1 VIYLFN
7 LNNYIGGGEVYV
19 IAFAEY
25 LKSNSIA
32 YNLICSNDSFISV
45 KAEEKKLNYLIWP
58 SKQLSINYA
67 SKSQKVSFEIFFKNL
82 ILKSSD
88 IILACNMRELYTSIH
103 FFRKFYFQ
111 IRTIILHPEE
121 YKYLASGSIYKSKYY
136 NRNRFLLKLLDSHNL
151 VIYPNKNARNVSLN
165 CDEDYLNI
173 FPFPVAYSNYDT
185 LPSNLHSDMVK
196 IIIISRFVSF
206 KISTILSLIK
216 TVYNNSNYELT
227 IIGYGPW
234 KFLLKIYLYIYNTNR
249 IITINK
255 LQPEEL
261 RNYILKSNIGVAQGT
276 SILQIIKFNRPVIIA
291 PYSKWYNFLF
301 ESVKSPGIFGLE
313 NKINWGDIYW
323 NLENEKYTFDFLI
336 TKVLKDYNKYVNCTK
351 VIRDQL
357 DEKIIYN
364 NLYKYISTYTD
375 FIVPDNFIIPAPPFF
390 KLLFRRIKS
399 IF

>member
-1 VIYLFN
+1 MIYLFN

-19 IAFAEY
+19 IAFAKY
-25 LKSNSIA
+25 LKNNSIE
-32 YNLICSNDSFISV
+32 YNLICSKNSFISA

-67 SKSQKVSFEIFFKNL
+67 SKSQKSSFNFFFKNL
-82 ILKSSD
+82 NLKSND

-103 FFRKFYFQ
+103 FLKKNFFQ

-136 NRNRFLLKLLDSHNL
+136 NRNRFLLKLLDSHKL
-151 VIYPNKNARNVSLN
+151 VVYPNKNTRNISLA
-165 CDEDYLNI
+165 CDEDCLNI
-173 FPFPVAYSNYDT
+173 FPFPVANSNYDS
-185 LPSNLHSDMVK
+185 LPSNLQTDTVK

-216 TVYNNSNYELT
+216 TVHNNSNYELT

-234 KFLLKIYLYIYNTNR
+234 KFLLKVYLYIYNTNR

-291 PYSKWYNFLF
+291 PYSKWYSFLF
-301 ESVKSPGIFGLE
+301 ESVKSPGIFGIE

-323 NLENEKYTFDFLI
+323 NLENEKYTFEFLI
-336 TKVLKDYNKYVNCTK
+336 AKVLKDYNQYVNCTK
-351 VIRDQL
+351 AIRDQL
-357 DEKIIYN
+357 DEKIIFN
-364 NLYKYISTYTD
+364 DLYKYISTYSQ
-375 FIVPDNFIIPAPPFF
+375 FIVPDNFKIPTPPFL
-390 KLLFRRIKS
+390 KLFFRRIKT

>member
-1 VIYLFN
+1 MIYLFN
-7 LNNYIGGGEVYV
+7 LNNYIGGGEVY
-19 IAFAEY
+19 IIEFAEY
-25 LKSNSIA
+25 LEANSIE
-32 YNLICSNDSFISV
+32 YKLICANNSFISA
-45 KAEEKKLNYLIWP
+45 KAEEKKLNFLIWP

-67 SKSQKVSFEIFFKNL
+67 SKSQKLTFDFFFKNL
-82 ILKSSD
+82 NLKSSD

-103 FFRKFYFQ
+103 YFKKLYFQ

-121 YKYLASGSIYKSKYY
+121 YKYLASGSLRKSKYY
-136 NRNRFLLKLLDSHNL
+136 NRNRFLLKLLDSNNL
-151 VIYPNKNARNVSLN
+151 VVYPNKNARNVSLS
-165 CDEDYLNI
+165 CDEDCLNI
-173 FPFPVAYSNYDT
+173 FPFPVADSNCDN
-185 LPSNLHSDMVK
+185 LLSNLHSDMVK

-234 KFLLKIYLYIYNTNR
+234 KFLLKIYLYIYDTHR

-261 RNYILKSNIGVAQGT
+261 GNYILKSNIGVAQGT

-291 PYSKWYNFLF
+291 PYSKWYSFLF
-301 ESVKSPGIFGLE
+301 ESVKSPGIFGIN

-323 NLENEKYTFDFLI
+323 NLENEKYTFDYLI
-336 TKVLKDYNKYVNCTK
+336 DKVLKDYNKYVNYTDA
-351 VIRDQL
+351 IRNQL
-357 DEKIIYN
+357 DKKIIFN
-364 NLYKYISTYTD
+364 DLYKYISTYSQFTL
-375 FIVPDNFIIPAPPFF
+375 PDNFIIPAPPFF